1 MITVT
6 VQVDSYNENKHR
18 FTGTNYTFTGKA
30 SNDWTAWDAVKAC
43 LDNAKYEYTGSGA
56 YLKSITDTKGQTLGE
71 KDDGKSSGWMFGVK
85 PAQGEET
92 LPNTTLDATFIHDG
106 DTVRLFFTN
115 KYIPVDP
122 DEPVDPG
129 TEVPNFDKVYAD
141 TKKYIQN
148 NVPAPVV
155 ASDRGEWAVLGLARA
170 GVELSDAYIQA
181 YYGKVVAYVQKNMGA
196 DGVLVD
202 PESHN
207 PTVTDNERIILAL
220 TAIGKDPAN
229 VGGKNL
235 LAALQDRNI
244 MQVTNTSDTDIN
256 GLVFGLLALN
266 SGNYT
271 QDSYWLVQAIL
282 TQQNEDGSWSSSAD
296 TKPVGDVDMTAMAL
310 QALAPY
316 YNEGGDTT
324 VNAAVDK
331 ALQWLSAKYK
341 GTGYTSAESCAQV
354 VVALSALQLNANSDS
369 SFVKTVDGA
378 PTSVLGDLLRYYLG
392 EGQGFKHAASGK
404 TADQKATEQALYAMA
419 AYERYCRRTKALYD
433 MTDAVCA
440 HSFGDWQVVSPA
452 TCTADGSRQRVCT
465 RCGAVEVQTLPAA
478 GHKFGEWTTTKKPTC
493 TETGTEKRICSV
505 CSKEETR
512 VIAALGHTPGTE
524 MLADKDDHWNVCKV
538 CHAVVNKTGHTYVNG
553 IQCVCGA
560 VKSEDGTMKRIKVS
574 DTITVPDTLRDN
586 EKLNSEEKI
595 KAELQLQISR
605 KDSKNTAENTAV
617 FDVRLMI
624 ITTVDGE
631 QVETPATKADL
642 VNGRI
647 TVLLPYPEAIAANYS
662 KYSFTVAHLVT
673 MADCG
678 LDVGTVEFPAVTK
691 TPSGLLVT
699 LTGLSPVAISW
710 TESTNHYYYNPATTP
725 DKTDSANTAD
735 DSQMVLWLGSAVL
748 AAAAVVVLTR
758 KKRVSK

>member
-1 MITVT
+1 
-6 VQVDSYNENKHR
+6 
-18 FTGTNYTFTGKA
+18 
-30 SNDWTAWDAVKAC
+30 
-43 LDNAKYEYTGSGA
+43 
-56 YLKSITDTKGQTLGE
+56 
-71 KDDGKSSGWMFGVK
+71 
-85 PAQGEET
+85 
-92 LPNTTLDATFIHDG
+92 
-106 DTVRLFFTN
+106 
-115 KYIPVDP
+115 
-122 DEPVDPG
+122 
-129 TEVPNFDKVYAD
+129 
-141 TKKYIQN
+141 
-148 NVPAPVV
+148 
-155 ASDRGEWAVLGLARA
+155 
-170 GVELSDAYIQA
+170 
-181 YYGKVVAYVQKNMGA
+181 
-196 DGVLVD
+196 
-202 PESHN
+202 
-207 PTVTDNERIILAL
+207 
-220 TAIGKDPAN
+220 
-229 VGGKNL
+229 
-235 LAALQDRNI
+235 
-244 MQVTNTSDTDIN
+244 
-256 GLVFGLLALN
+256 
-266 SGNYT
+266 
-271 QDSYWLVQAIL
+271 
-282 TQQNEDGSWSSSAD
+282 
-296 TKPVGDVDMTAMAL
+296 MAL

-316 YNEGGDTT
+316 CNEGDDTT

-392 EGQGFKHAASGK
+392 EGQGVKHAASGT

-478 GHKFGEWTTTKKPTC
+478 GHKFGEWTTTKEPTC
-493 TETGTEKRICSV
+493 TETGTEKRTCTV

-560 VKSEDGTMKRIKVS
+560 VKSEDGTMKRIEVS
-574 DTITVPDTLRDN
+574 NTITVPDTLRNN

-647 TVLLPYPEAIAANYS
+647 TVLLPYPEAVAA
-662 KYSFTVAHLVT
+662 KYGQYNFTVAHMVA

>member
-1 MITVT
+1 
-6 VQVDSYNENKHR
+6 
-18 FTGTNYTFTGKA
+18 
-30 SNDWTAWDAVKAC
+30 
-43 LDNAKYEYTGSGA
+43 
-56 YLKSITDTKGQTLGE
+56 
-71 KDDGKSSGWMFGVK
+71 
-85 PAQGEET
+85 
-92 LPNTTLDATFIHDG
+92 
-106 DTVRLFFTN
+106 
-115 KYIPVDP
+115 
-122 DEPVDPG
+122 
-129 TEVPNFDKVYAD
+129 
-141 TKKYIQN
+141 
-148 NVPAPVV
+148 
-155 ASDRGEWAVLGLARA
+155 
-170 GVELSDAYIQA
+170 
-181 YYGKVVAYVQKNMGA
+181 
-196 DGVLVD
+196 
-202 PESHN
+202 
-207 PTVTDNERIILAL
+207 
-220 TAIGKDPAN
+220 
-229 VGGKNL
+229 
-235 LAALQDRNI
+235 
-244 MQVTNTSDTDIN
+244 
-256 GLVFGLLALN
+256 
-266 SGNYT
+266 
-271 QDSYWLVQAIL
+271 
-282 TQQNEDGSWSSSAD
+282 
-296 TKPVGDVDMTAMAL
+296 
-310 QALAPY
+310 
-316 YNEGGDTT
+316 
-324 VNAAVDK
+324 
-331 ALQWLSAKYK
+331 
-341 GTGYTSAESCAQV
+341 
-354 VVALSALQLNANSDS
+354 
-369 SFVKTVDGA
+369 
-378 PTSVLGDLLRYYLG
+378 
-392 EGQGFKHAASGK
+392 
-404 TADQKATEQALYAMA
+404 
-419 AYERYCRRTKALYD
+419 

-478 GHKFGEWTTTKKPTC
+478 GHKFGEWTTTKEPTC
-493 TETGTEKRICSV
+493 TETGTEKRTCTV

-560 VKSEDGTMKRIKVS
+560 VKSEDGTMKRIEVS
-574 DTITVPDTLRDN
+574 NTITVPDTLRNN

-647 TVLLPYPEAIAANYS
+647 TVLLPYPEAVAA
-662 KYSFTVAHLVT
+662 KYGQYNFTVAHMVA